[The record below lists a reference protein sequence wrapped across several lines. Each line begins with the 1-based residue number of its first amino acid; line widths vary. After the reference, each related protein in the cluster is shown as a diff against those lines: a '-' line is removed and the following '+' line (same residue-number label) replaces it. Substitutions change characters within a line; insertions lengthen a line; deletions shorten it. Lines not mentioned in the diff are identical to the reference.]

1 MRFHFRNSD
10 SSSHSHHQSH
20 AYPSRSHPPHG
31 SGHRHAHV
39 VHHHTRNAQRSS
51 VATHPSYL
59 VIIDAHSSSSSSDE
73 NLHQDG
79 SARKESSHNLIAEP
93 NPANDDD
100 ADCLVG
106 GGSSGGEVVHPGHPR
121 WKSKRALHLAD
132 ATNGS
137 GSSDTGLDSVAAGSE
152 GSSSADIADGE
163 QASEQS
169 TEGIGSGRP
178 KSRQFFRLGRNRSR
192 GTSTTTSPPTTTSFP
207 NDKESPQDAAIPLVK
222 SLSPPPTGRRRSRS
236 PPKSQGIARLRKPI
250 MRRTLSLPVDLG
262 KGGSRDASLTG
273 TESTSSMTE
282 SGSTTTTSNTIQPT
296 STVIKPTHRRH
307 VTFSSVK
314 IREYSRILGD
324 HPCCPSGPPL
334 SLGWNMEREDEWR
347 LDEYEKERMEPCEF
361 GGRRG
366 KEGMRLDCGVR
377 REILESLVVTVE
389 NGSNGSS
396 EGCMD
401 CENDESCANRD
412 GGTTT
417 AMTSTTTCCMYS
429 RAEIRKAER
438 RQYRDRSENH
448 RAHRKMNHRFF
459 RPVVTDIECDG
470 EGSCDGGSSVGSEE
484 EEEEEVKRMD
494 ISPIKPRMD
503 GDNDVTSA
511 NAVEEEEGGAT
522 TAFALE
528 LERIFH
534 S

>member
-1 MRFHFRNSD
+1 MPAVD
-10 SSSHSHHQSH
+10 SW
-20 AYPSRSHPPHG
+20 P
-31 SGHRHAHV
+31 
-39 VHHHTRNAQRSS
+39 
-51 VATHPSYL
+51 
-59 VIIDAHSSSSSSDE
+59 
-73 NLHQDG
+73 
-79 SARKESSHNLIAEP
+79 RKESSHNLIAEP

-207 NDKESPQDAAIPLVK
+207 NDKESPQDAATPLVK

-334 SLGWNMEREDEWR
+334 ALGWDTEREDSLLLE
-347 LDEYEKERMEPCEF
+347 EYEKKRDPL
-361 GGRRG
+361 RRS
-366 KEGMRLDCGVR
+366 KEDFRLGCQDR
-377 REILESLVVTVE
+377 REILESLIVSPTSSDSE
-389 NGSNGSS
+389 DCSSNG
-396 EGCMD
+396 
-401 CENDESCANRD
+401 
-412 GGTTT
+412 
-417 AMTSTTTCCMYS
+417 CCVYS

-438 RQYRDRSENH
+438 RLNRERAENH
-448 RAHRKMNHRFF
+448 RAMRKMNHKFF
-459 RPVVTDIECDG
+459 KPVIDD
-470 EGSCDGGSSVGSEE
+470 
-484 EEEEEVKRMD
+484 
-494 ISPIKPRMD
+494 
-503 GDNDVTSA
+503 
-511 NAVEEEEGGAT
+511 T
-522 TAFALE
+522 TALDNAKPQDEVQDKEPLHE
-528 LERIFH
+528 QN
-534 S
+534 